1 MGLIWYEPLVPFS
14 FTLSLSLPLSVL
26 IPESFICYL
35 TKYICLSD
43 YGCCCTS
50 KIHRKLGW
58 DWNFRYWLRTTGNW
72 KNSASQGLWFN
83 NFHIRRVKKVPKEI
97 RGLEVVMPQTEIP
110 EWFNFRGNEG
120 SPRFWAHG
128 KSKFP
133 IVALALVFQGVNEM
147 ANQSRWQLV
156 QLRLVINF

>member
-1 MGLIWYEPLVPFS
+1 MHQVTQI
-14 FTLSLSLPLSVL
+14 SLYLPL
-26 IPESFICYL
+26 E
-35 TKYICLSD
+35 CLRSSH
-43 YGCCCTS
+43 YM
-50 KIHRKLGW
+50 
-58 DWNFRYWLRTTGNW
+58 WLWTTGNW

-83 NFHIRRVKKVPKEI
+83 NFHIRRVKKANLVDARYCFSLTREMSTMLWSQVPKEI